1 MRNKFTGQ
9 GTNIQAEEDEQG
21 DVGREQGVARAI
33 SEYIDT
39 SLCWNDL
46 KWFKSVTTMK
56 IVLKGVATWEDVIA
70 AYEAGV
76 DGVVLSNHGG
86 RQLDTARSGIEI
98 LSEVIP
104 ALNRR
109 YGTQWRDTFEVY
121 VDGGKGGMLLNFML
135 FEPLSIFSMYT
146 CKLFLMTHFFF
157 GLFFF
162 LDSFFF
168 WTLFFKRHK
177 TWFRYI

>member
-1 MRNKFTGQ
+1 VDAPQLGRREKDMRNKFTGQ

-21 DVGREQGVARAI
+21 DIGREQGVARAI

-121 VDGGKGGMLLNFML
+121 VDGGKGGNVLLN
-135 FEPLSIFSMYT
+135 SIYFCYHCQSFHVLTFS
-146 CKLFLMTHFFF
+146 H

-162 LDSFFF
+162 VFVFCFCIFFC
-168 WTLFFKRHK
+168 KA
-177 TWFRYI
+177 